1 MLLIQVQKYDQY
13 KLLQKKSVSFDINLP
28 TEVHTIVVRDGEDQ
42 HELYSSIVTWHFQI
56 ASAPLL
62 PQIQPRQQT
71 VASTT
76 TTDDLLFPL
85 AYSTTV
91 FVTSLGQSSV
101 REVLDMLGSR
111 PLLISSLF
119 L

>member
-1 MLLIQVQKYDQY
+1 MLLLIQVHKYDQY
-13 KLLQKKSVSFDINLP
+13 KLFIAEKVYHLILIYL
-28 TEVHTIVVRDGEDQ
+28 HTIVVRDGEDQ
-42 HELYSSIVTWHFQI
+42 HKLYSSIVTWHFQI

-85 AYSTTV
+85 VYSTTV
-91 FVTSLGQSSV
+91 FVTSLRQSSV
-101 REVLDMLGSR
+101 REV
-111 PLLISSLF
+111 
-119 L
+119 